1 MDTNPSW
8 RELSQLVVKSI
19 WREMA
24 ATWLLVA
31 VGLAALWAM

>member
-8 RELSQLVVKSI
+8 RELSQLVVKSL

-24 ATWLLVA
+24 AAWLLVA
-31 VGLAALWAM
+31 AGLAALWAM